1 MNQIETNEY
10 WKDILEKFSKYEGT
24 ISGFC
29 REYDVNIHRLYYQRK
44 KLRKK
49 NESIFHAINLNGRK
63 NKIEN
68 SPDVKNN
75 LNPSNEIR
83 IEIGKAKKYISNS
96 DELSLSNA
104 LKEIVRSC

>member
-1 MNQIETNEY
+1 LNQIETNEY

-49 NESIFHAINLNGRK
+49 NKCKAALLL
-63 NKIEN
+63 
-68 SPDVKNN
+68 SPYT
-75 LNPSNEIR
+75 
-83 IEIGKAKKYISNS
+83 AKVS
-96 DELSLSNA
+96 
-104 LKEIVRSC
+104 

>member
-49 NESIFHAINLNGRK
+49 NESIFWPVPGLLDTQLSWYNNTRK
-63 NKIEN
+63 G
-68 SPDVKNN
+68 V
-75 LNPSNEIR
+75 
-83 IEIGKAKKYISNS
+83 
-96 DELSLSNA
+96 
-104 LKEIVRSC
+104 

>member
-49 NESIFHAINLNGRK
+49 NESIFHAINLTKLAEIEATTIKVFEKNIYLYHPSYNGRLYRLSTYG
-63 NKIEN
+63 N
-68 SPDVKNN
+68 S
-75 LNPSNEIR
+75 LEEI
-83 IEIGKAKKYISNS
+83 
-96 DELSLSNA
+96 LSNK
-104 LKEIVRSC
+104 KE